1 MPPDQ
6 LKILPIEGKQ
16 ISPKSPSVEG
26 QEDVIEHLLNLCLP
40 RRLLPGDASDERSRV
55 LPVLEGRCGDPTH
68 ALERSNV
75 SLDQTD
81 AGGVEGT
88 CVELFGYDA
97 RQVRPKDQGSKL
109 LLKEGRAGGRFQ
121 SEKIDVRVEEDGQ
134 RELSVDVH
142 ETPAP
147 FAKQS
152 A

>member
-1 MPPDQ
+1 
-6 LKILPIEGKQ
+6 
-16 ISPKSPSVEG
+16 
-26 QEDVIEHLLNLCLP
+26 
-40 RRLLPGDASDERSRV
+40 
-55 LPVLEGRCGDPTH
+55 
-68 ALERSNV
+68 
-75 SLDQTD
+75 
-81 AGGVEGT
+81 
-88 CVELFGYDA
+88 
-97 RQVRPKDQGSKL
+97 